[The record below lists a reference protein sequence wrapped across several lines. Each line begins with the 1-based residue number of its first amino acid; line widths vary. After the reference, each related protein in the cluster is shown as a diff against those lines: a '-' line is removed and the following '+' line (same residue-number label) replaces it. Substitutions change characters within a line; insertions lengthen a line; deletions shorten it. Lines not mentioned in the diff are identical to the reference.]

1 MSESEDPLV
10 RGWHELRDR
19 YAAVSCAL
27 ERALQDG
34 HGIGVS
40 EYDALELLAER
51 GKESYRAQ
59 ELVDALPLSQS
70 AASRLVARLERQG
83 LVSRGMCEVDRRG
96 IMVYLTDAGRERY
109 RAARPTHRR
118 ILADALA
125 AV

>member
-1 MSESEDPLV
+1 MSEDSLV
-10 RGWHELRDR
+10 RAWHELRDR

-40 EYDALELLAER
+40 EYDALELLHER

-59 ELVDALPLSQS
+59 ELVEALPLSQS

-83 LVSRGMCEVDRRG
+83 LVSRGMCEMDRRG
-96 IMVYLTDAGRERY
+96 IMVCLTDAGRERF
-109 RAARPTHRR
+109 RAARPTHQR
-118 ILADALA
+118 ILADTLA